1 MKPDHSRH
9 LKRYRSVSDLR
20 IQFICEY
27 RLYLE
32 RQHGKPE
39 SESMQRGVY
48 LHEIA
53 SKADQLTQNDRYIVK
68 YFLLLLIVV
77 AGLAWVLW

>member
-1 MKPDHSRH
+1 
-9 LKRYRSVSDLR
+9 
-20 IQFICEY
+20 
-27 RLYLE
+27 
-32 RQHGKPE
+32 
-39 SESMQRGVY
+39 MQRGVY